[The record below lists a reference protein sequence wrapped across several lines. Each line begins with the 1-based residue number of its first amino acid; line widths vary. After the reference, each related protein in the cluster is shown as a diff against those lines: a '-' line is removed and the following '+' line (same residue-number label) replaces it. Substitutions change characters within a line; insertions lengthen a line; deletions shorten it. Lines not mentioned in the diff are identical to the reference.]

1 MSVISKVIN
10 VTLDVKLSKAREWY
24 NSGNKT
30 LKELALKAFTE
41 KELKAPTYSEIKTF
55 EDAVKAVGMNL
66 DFETDVIA
74 DIEITSKAMAAMY
87 KLSIIRKALNLR
99 YGLHLTKDPEGT
111 CIYYPCNQ
119 FVTENSTCYEDDLN
133 SGEVEIIGKFKSG
146 EIEYNVIGGHA
157 TISMNLGLGGF
168 SPSEDVGFADANF
181 AFLGCTNKE
190 ITKHFGKYFGML
202 ITEAKF
208 GDLDGFEVI
217 EDKYGCVQ

>member
-1 MSVISKVIN
+1 METHKTI
-10 VTLDVKLSKAREWY
+10 DVSLNEAKKWY
-24 NSGNKT
+24 KSGNKT
-30 LKELALKAFTE
+30 LIELALKVFNE
-41 KELKAPTYSEIKTF
+41 KELKTIHFSEITTF
-55 EDAVKAVGMNL
+55 LDAVIAIGMSTQL
-66 DFETDVIA
+66 AYKI
-74 DIEITSKAMAAMY
+74 IEEIYQASKASVAMF
-87 KLSIIRKALNLR
+87 KLNIVRKALNL
-99 YGLHLTKDPEGT
+99 GKDLSLTKDPEGT

-168 SPSEDVGFADANF
+168 SPFEDVGFADANF

-208 GDLDGFEVI
+208 GDLPDFEI
-217 EDKYGCVQ
+217 TKDKYGNS

>member
-1 MSVISKVIN
+1 MSIISKVIN
-10 VTLDVKLSKAREWY
+10 VTLDEAKELY
-24 NSGNKT
+24 NTGNET
-30 LKELALKAFTE
+30 LKELALKGFTE
-41 KELKAPTYSEIKTF
+41 KELKVPPYSEIKTF

-66 DFETDVIA
+66 DFESDVIA

-87 KLSIIRKALNLR
+87 KLNIIRKALNSW
-99 YGLHLTKDPEGT
+99 YGLHLTKDPEDT
-111 CIYYPCNQ
+111 CIYYPYNP
-119 FVTENSTCYEDDLN
+119 FVTKSCTYYESDIN
-133 SGEVEIIGKFKSG
+133 SGYMEVIGKIKSEG
-146 EIEYNVIGGHA
+146 KEYNVLGGHA
-157 TISMNLGLGGF
+157 TIGMNLGLGCF